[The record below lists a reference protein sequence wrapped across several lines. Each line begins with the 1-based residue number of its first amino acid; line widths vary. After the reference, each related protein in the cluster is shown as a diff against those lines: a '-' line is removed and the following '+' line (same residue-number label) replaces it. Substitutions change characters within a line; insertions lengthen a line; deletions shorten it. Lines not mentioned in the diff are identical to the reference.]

1 MLHAA
6 YCAGIAFTR
15 SYVGYVHGIA
25 HSLGGRYGIPHGLA
39 NAVILPW
46 FLEEYGESC
55 EKRLGELARKCAVAD
70 QGADDRTAA
79 ADFVRWV
86 REMNRSMEI
95 PETLEGIREEDIP
108 QMAAH
113 ADKESNPLYPV
124 PRLMDRRELAA
135 MYRKIGGLER
145 VCEKNPERNGQK
157 WKSAIS

>member
-1 MLHAA
+1 
-6 YCAGIAFTR
+6 
-15 SYVGYVHGIA
+15 
-25 HSLGGRYGIPHGLA
+25 
-39 NAVILPW
+39 
-46 FLEEYGESC
+46 
-55 EKRLGELARKCAVAD
+55 
-70 QGADDRTAA
+70 
-79 ADFVRWV
+79 
-86 REMNRSMEI
+86 MNRSMEI